1 MADGDAASPALAFHE
16 SLHGRIPGQGCLFM
30 QACDETRSNKSG
42 RTAKARKWVGVNDG
56 GLFIAEE
63 PAGAK
68 AGGPLGVSRLVQAR
82 DLHKVVIQKKNVRRF
97 GGLSRPVVTSTEH
110 VVLVKSKAGPP
121 DTLLQLVADK
131 ADVPETSGPVKLA
144 AALSG
149 VHRQATGGDELPVEM
164 RTAEDKRKAS
174 DEAVLTRPPGYEPPA
189 DDREPQGQVPGAGP
203 LGGPASPA
211 GAPAN
216 TPPQIWFAS
225 LVKPELSGAYA
236 YSGQEDG
243 KPQWTRDNGA
253 VIYQHTSGRWAVTDK
268 VSKEAGDVQ
277 IVSSEVA
284 QGRMPH
290 EMLKGWCVMENS
302 TWEVQATTQAAAHP
316 ELGVPLLRQTELA
329 GLFSSA
335 LKLSDYYKAQCV
347 PHTAEQRERVKAVD
361 GDLTEARERLNEVLG
376 ENTALLRPISS
387 GSSLTPEEL
396 ERVKELSGMLVH
408 MRAEMRHKV
417 SCVEEAL
424 GMSSSD
430 TREPGVAAAEPDPLR
445 TTEPVSRYAPLT
457 AGTAPT
463 TEARRH
469 PDDGLMWG
477 YTMQSS
483 SLTQNGDTLLKFT
496 CKADIF
502 TSAKESLC
510 PSALAITD
518 TTLYICSIVDG
529 KVLCP
534 AAANALVRLTSYKD
548 RRMLGIALSNNMY
561 AYTNTPG
568 KHAHTHTHTQATV
581 HPRLG
586 NRAPPGAVPDKAVP
600 AHAADV
606 RRTGRRGEGAG
617 DAQAPRPASSR
628 RRTLG
633 EGAPVPDR
641 RGDQV
646 EGVSCKRKGGVP
658 EGMRSPHAAHTHT
671 YAQDCEDLR
680 VSEEDRASE
689 TLKAAAAEKEQHRC
703 ELAVL
708 RSEHEEA
715 AVRWAVERE
724 EAQCWLHVVGDTVRS
739 LGTEGERWGRR
750 AQDDVR
756 AEQARMVLASTAIVE
771 RTERLDIAL
780 AESDERAAAA
790 MSIVH
795 PVAYAALSEAMQGA
809 EKTERY
815 SIFFLY
821 AHELAHLV
829 GRHNSGI
836 VDAASAGHA
845 ALVRMRHDMVSTETD
860 LAALRETYDTL
871 SAEHTAEVNKT
882 GALLRSNKVLSGSLS
897 SCRFADIAR
906 VQVDSVQLVEDTN
919 RRRLE
924 MECLVQKQLTA
935 LEHAQRCIE
944 DGGASSGKL
953 ASALAMHVHAAGV
966 EADGIAQGQLSE
978 TGVRHLQSACA
989 RMGPCFGKLQ
999 EANKRALDNAA
1010 TVLRAVSA
1018 GFVSKQSEH
1027 LWADGAQYVAYLQPA
1042 VYPEREGW
1050 LFFNQNPVL
1059 CPQEWSKRYFVFSG
1073 GVLRYKHPNSGKFV
1087 RLFSIETVVSV
1098 TPQVHKESL
1107 SSHQSPQRLRQTP
1120 TEGNYFSVEMA
1131 GSDPFT
1137 KFSCLSKADQVD
1149 WVSLLRSA
1157 VRSHLEHTGRRVSA
1171 AASAPSPPAKS
1182 AAGRRQRPQPDSEQ
1196 APESPPSSDAASPPP
1211 PAPLRTV
1218 PAAAREQITP
1228 SHPPRESAFQATPS
1242 YPGFVPPASGPS
1254 CVPRASGAGDD
1265 RAFDDERSD
1274 TVWEDDASDNSVGED
1289 DVSEPVVGTFAAP
1302 QRGAAVSA
1310 CVIDHSMI

>member
-1 MADGDAASPALAFHE
+1 MADGDAASPGLAFHE
-16 SLHGRIPGQGCLFM
+16 NVHGRIPGEGCLFM

-42 RTAKARKWVGVNDG
+42 RTAKARRWVGVNGG

-63 PAGAK
+63 PAGAR

-82 DLHKVVIQKKNVRRF
+82 DLQKVVIQKKNVRRF

-144 AALSG
+144 AALAG
-149 VHRQATGGDELPVEM
+149 VHRQATGGDELLVEM
-164 RTAEDKRKAS
+164 RPAEDKRKAS
-174 DEAVLTRPPGYEPPA
+174 DEAVLTRPPGFEPPV
-189 DDREPQGQVPGAGP
+189 DDREPPAEVPGAGP
-203 LGGPASPA
+203 GGGPSSPA
-211 GAPAN
+211 LAPAN

-329 GLFSSA
+329 ALFSSA

-361 GDLTEARERLNEVLG
+361 ADLSEARERLNAVLG

-396 ERVKELSGMLVH
+396 ERVKELSGLLVH
-408 MRAEMRHKV
+408 MRADMRHKV

-424 GMSSSD
+424 GMASSD

-445 TTEPVSRYAPLT
+445 ATEAVRRYAPLT
-457 AGTAPT
+457 AGAAPT
-463 TEARRH
+463 TDADRH
-469 PDDGLMWG
+469 PDDRLMWG

-548 RRMLGIALSNNMY
+548 RRMLGIALSNNMQLY
-561 AYTNTPG
+561 I
-568 KHAHTHTHTQATV
+568 HAWETEHLLVQYLTKLCPHMQQTYGVLDDEVEDPEMRKLLGLHPPAVERLEKELQYQTDEATKWKEY
-581 HPRLG
+581 L
-586 NRAPPGAVPDKAVP
+586 AK
-600 AHAADV
+600 
-606 RRTGRRGEGAG
+606 EK
-617 DAQAPRPASSR
+617 
-628 RRTLG
+628 
-633 EGAPVPDR
+633 E
-641 RGDQV
+641 
-646 EGVSCKRKGGVP
+646 
-658 EGMRSPHAAHTHT
+658 T
-671 YAQDCEDLR
+671 YKKDCEDLR
-680 VSEEDRASE
+680 LSEEDRASGN
-689 TLKAAAAEKEQHRC
+689 LKAAAAEKEQHRC
-703 ELAVL
+703 ELAVV
-708 RSEHEEA
+708 RSDHEEA
-715 AVRWAVERE
+715 AVRWAIERE
-724 EAQCWLHVVGDTVRS
+724 EAQCWLHIVGDTVRS

-780 AESDERAAAA
+780 AESDERASAA

-882 GALLRSNKVLSGSLS
+882 GALLRSNKVLSGSLT

-924 MECLVQKQLTA
+924 MECLVMKQLAA
-935 LEHAQRCIE
+935 LEHAQRCLE
-944 DGGASSGKL
+944 EGGASSGKL

-966 EADGIAQGQLSE
+966 EADGIAQGQISE
-978 TGVRHLQSACA
+978 AGVRHLQSACA

-1010 TVLRAVSA
+1010 TVLRAVAA

-1059 CPQEWSKRYFVFSG
+1059 CPQEWNKRYFVFSG
-1073 GVLRYKHPNSGKFV
+1073 GVLRYKHPNSGRFV

-1120 TEGNYFSVEMA
+1120 TEGNYFSVETA
-1131 GSDPFT
+1131 GNDPFT

-1149 WVSLLRSA
+1149 WVALLRNA
-1157 VRSHLEHTGRRVSA
+1157 VRTHLEHTGRRVSA
-1171 AASAPSPPAKS
+1171 AAPSPPAK
-1182 AAGRRQRPQPDSEQ
+1182 AAGRRRRPQPDSEQ
-1196 APESPPSSDAASPPP
+1196 GPESPQSSDDAAVASPPP
-1211 PAPLRTV
+1211 PAVAPLRTV
-1218 PAAAREQITP
+1218 PAAVREQITP
-1228 SHPPRESAFQATPS
+1228 SHPPRESAFQAAPS
-1242 YPGFVPPASGPS
+1242 YPGFVPPLSGPA
-1254 CVPRASGAGDD
+1254 CVPRGSGAGDNG
-1265 RAFDDERSD
+1265 AFDDERSD
-1274 TVWEDDASDNSVGED
+1274 TVWEDDDASDNTVGED
-1289 DVSEPVVGTFAAP
+1289 ENVSEPVVGTFAAP
-1302 QRGAAVSA
+1302 QRGAAAAAA